1 MKVLTQYI
9 SRKYFFHKATGK
21 SVWSLE
27 CVTEANSPK
36 KGKKSKIYTFEQKIK
51 SSKKPD
57 IDTNPTTRLLNIA
70 NPKPKS
76 EKRNI
81 YETTSKSLVKK
92 KFPGT
97 QQKKIDSSDS
107 SEEGWK
113 NTLQCLKST
122 RSKRQT
128 QDSTRSRKQ
137 TQDSTQSRKQTRDST
152 QSRKQT
158 RDSTRSRKQTRDS
171 TQSRKQTR
179 DSMQLRKQL
188 QNSPRLG
195 ERQHCNNSDLVSSI
209 LNTSTTIRSLSTKQK
224 CKIPKQG
231 KRVSS
236 SASSSADLLSS
247 SAMPSLMHSTVSP
260 HPPPVPTPVIL
271 SSVLHSPE
279 PFQVLPYPVPSP
291 GYIEHEFSP
300 CTPTSMDWEDLV
312 EETHLDNDL
321 DIIPNQVASFS
332 AKQVYF

>member
-21 SVWSLE
+21 SVWSKE
-27 CVTEANSPK
+27 EIYFISETVNKNHQCVTEANSPK
-36 KGKKSKIYTFEQKIK
+36 KRKKSKIYTSEQKIK
-51 SSKKPD
+51 SSEKPD

-70 NPKPKS
+70 VNPKRKP

-81 YETTSKSLVKK
+81 FDTNSKSPDKK
-92 KFPGT
+92 KGPGT
-97 QQKKIDSSDS
+97 QQKKIDS

-137 TQDSTQSRKQTRDST
+137 
-152 QSRKQT
+152 
-158 RDSTRSRKQTRDS
+158 
-171 TQSRKQTR
+171 
-179 DSMQLRKQL
+179 L
-188 QNSPRLG
+188 QNSTRL
-195 ERQHCNNSDLVSSI
+195 EEEEQQHCNNSDLVSSI
-209 LNTSTTIRSLSTKQK
+209 LNTSTNIRSLSTKQK
-224 CKIPKQG
+224 YKIPKQG

-247 SAMPSLMHSTVSP
+247 TAMPSLMHSTVSP
-260 HPPPVPTPVIL
+260 HPPPVPSPVIP

-279 PFQVLPYPVPSP
+279 PFQVLPSPVPSP
-291 GYIEHEFSP
+291 GYIEPEFSP

-321 DIIPNQVASFS
+321 VIIPNQVASFS

>member
-21 SVWSLE
+21 SVWSKE
-27 CVTEANSPK
+27 EIYFISETVNKNHQCVTEANSPK
-36 KGKKSKIYTFEQKIK
+36 KRKKSKIYTSEQKIK
-51 SSKKPD
+51 SSEKPD

-70 NPKPKS
+70 VNPKRKP

-81 YETTSKSLVKK
+81 FETNSKSPDKK
-92 KFPGT
+92 KGPGT

-152 QSRKQT
+152 RSRKQT
-158 RDSTRSRKQTRDS
+158 RDSTRSRKQ
-171 TQSRKQTR
+171 
-179 DSMQLRKQL
+179 L
-188 QNSPRLG
+188 QNSTRL
-195 ERQHCNNSDLVSSI
+195 EEEEQQHCNNSDLVSSI
-209 LNTSTTIRSLSTKQK
+209 LNTSTNIRSLSTKQK
-224 CKIPKQG
+224 YKIPKQG

-247 SAMPSLMHSTVSP
+247 TAMPSLMHSTVSP
-260 HPPPVPTPVIL
+260 HPPPVPSPVIP

-279 PFQVLPYPVPSP
+279 PFQVLPSPVPSP
-291 GYIEHEFSP
+291 GYIEPEFSP

-321 DIIPNQVASFS
+321 VIIPNQVASFS

>member
-122 RSKRQT
+122 RSKRET

-152 QSRKQT
+152 RSRKQT
-158 RDSTRSRKQTRDS
+158 RDSTRSRKQ
-171 TQSRKQTR
+171 
-179 DSMQLRKQL
+179 L
-188 QNSPRLG
+188 QNSTRL
-195 ERQHCNNSDLVSSI
+195 EEEEQQHCNNSDLVSSI
-209 LNTSTTIRSLSTKQK
+209 LNTSTTMRSLSTKQK
-224 CKIPKQG
+224 YKIPKQG

-279 PFQVLPYPVPSP
+279 PFQVLPSPVPSP